1 MIFVVEVPH
10 ADAKPSEA
18 HAWFAFD
25 GDDLLGKVVVDDPLQ
40 SWEVFDT
47 TTARELLSLVGEEPG
62 TPQARS
68 AFPGICRLAD
78 EYGLDTPLYR
88 ADYLLER
95 GCYQP
100 EPVRIEAA
108 CEAALKQRVAP
119 LEQGGTLKDLR
130 IYWSEQQAVLAT
142 EGDDPLFHSP
152 GGWRALHALREQLLA
167 LDVLA
172 EN

>member
-10 ADAKPSEA
+10 VGEPR
-18 HAWFAFD
+18 AWFAFH
-25 GDDLLGKVVVDDPLQ
+25 GEDLLNKVVLDDPLQ
-40 SWEVFDT
+40 SWEIYDT
-47 TTARELLSLVGEEPG
+47 ATARELLAMVGAQPD

-78 EYGLDTPLYR
+78 EYGLDTALYR
-88 ADYLLER
+88 ADHALER

-100 EPVRIEAA
+100 DAVSIEAA
-108 CEAALKQRVAP
+108 CEAALQRRVSADPAQGP
-119 LEQGGTLKDLR
+119 LRDVR
-130 IYWSEQQAVLAT
+130 VYWSEPQAVLAT
-142 EGDDPLFHSP
+142 EAKDDPLFTAP
-152 GGWRALHALREQLLA
+152 GGWRSLHALREQLLA

>member
-10 ADAKPSEA
+10 EGDA

-25 GDDLLGKVVVDDPLQ
+25 GEDLLSKVVVDDPLQ

-47 TTARELLSLVGEEPG
+47 TTARELLRMVGEVPG

-78 EYGLDTPLYR
+78 EYGLDTMLYR

-100 EPVRIEAA
+100 EILAIEAA
-108 CEAALKQRVAP
+108 CEAALKRRVAASAAD
-119 LEQGGTLKDLR
+119 GALKDLR
-130 IYWSEQQAVLAT
+130 IYWSEEQAVLAM
-142 EGDDPLFHSP
+142 EGQDPLFSSQ
-152 GGWRALHALREQLLA
+152 GGWRAMHALREQLLS

>member
-10 ADAKPSEA
+10 VGDA

-25 GDDLLGKVVVDDPLQ
+25 GEDLLSKVVVNDSLQ
-40 SWEVFDT
+40 SWEVYDT
-47 TTARELLSLVGEEPG
+47 TTARELLSMVGEVPG

-78 EYGLDTPLYR
+78 EYGLDTLLYR

-100 EPVRIEAA
+100 QPVKIEAA
-108 CEAALKQRVAP
+108 CEAALQSRVKP
-119 LEQGGTLKDLR
+119 DEQGGSLKALR
-130 IYWSEQQAVLAT
+130 IYWSEAEAVLAS
-142 EGDDPLFHSP
+142 ESEDPVFKDQ
-152 GGWRALHALREQLLA
+152 GGWRALHALREQLLS
-167 LDVLA
+167 LDVVA

>member
-10 ADAKPSEA
+10 EGDA

-25 GDDLLGKVVVDDPLQ
+25 GEDLLSKVVVEDPLQ

-47 TTARELLSLVGEEPG
+47 TTARELLSMVGEAPG

-78 EYGLDTPLYR
+78 EYGLDTMLYR

-95 GCYQP
+95 GCYRP
-100 EPVRIEAA
+100 EALSIEAA
-108 CEAALKQRVAP
+108 CEAALKKRVAP
-119 LEQGGTLKDLR
+119 KAENGALKDLR
-130 IYWSEQQAVLAT
+130 IYWSEEQAVMAI
-142 EGDDPLFHSP
+142 EGQDPLFTAP
-152 GGWRALHALREQLLA
+152 GGWRAMHALREQLLS

>member
-10 ADAKPSEA
+10 SGEA
-18 HAWFAFD
+18 HSWFAFH
-25 GDDLLGKVVVDDPLQ
+25 GEDLLSKVVMNDPLQ
-40 SWEVFDT
+40 SWEVYDT
-47 TTARELLSLVGEEPG
+47 TTASELLSLVGETPG

-78 EYGLDTPLYR
+78 EFGLETTLYR

-100 EPVRIEAA
+100 QAVAIESA
-108 CEAALKQRVAP
+108 CEAALKSRVGP
-119 LEQGGTLKDLR
+119 EEQGGTLMDLR
-130 IYWSEQQAVLAT
+130 VYWSEEQAVLAL
-142 EGDDPLFHSP
+142 EGSDPLFATQSN
-152 GGWRALHALREQLLA
+152 WRAVHALREQLLS

>member
-1 MIFVVEVPH
+1 MIFVLEVPH
-10 ADAKPSEA
+10 VGEPR
-18 HAWFAFD
+18 AWFAFH
-25 GDDLLGKVVVDDPLQ
+25 GEDLLSKVVLDDPLQ
-40 SWEVFDT
+40 SWEIYDT
-47 TTARELLSLVGEEPG
+47 TTARELLSLVGEQPG

-78 EYGLDTPLYR
+78 EFGLDTTLYR
-88 ADYLLER
+88 ADYALER

-100 EPVRIEAA
+100 EAVSIEAA
-108 CEAALKQRVAP
+108 CEAALQSRVTQEPAD
-119 LEQGGTLKDLR
+119 GALKDVR
-130 IYWSEQQAVLAT
+130 VFWSDPQAVLAT
-142 EGDDPLFHSP
+142 ESKDDPLFTAP

>member
-10 ADAKPSEA
+10 VGEA

-25 GDDLLGKVVVDDPLQ
+25 GEDLLSKVVVNDPLQ
-40 SWEVFDT
+40 SWEVYDT
-47 TTARELLSLVGEEPG
+47 TTARELLSMVGETPG

-78 EYGLDTPLYR
+78 EYGLDTVLYR

-100 EPVRIEAA
+100 QAVTLEAA
-108 CEAALKQRVAP
+108 CEAALKARVASQ
-119 LEQGGTLKDLR
+119 EQGGTLSALR
-130 IYWSEQQAVLAT
+130 IYWNETEAVLAS
-142 EGDDPLFHSP
+142 ESEDPLFSAQ
-152 GGWRALHALREQLLA
+152 GGWRALHALREQLLS
-167 LDVLA
+167 LDVVA

>member
-10 ADAKPSEA
+10 VGDA

-25 GDDLLGKVVVDDPLQ
+25 AHDLLSKVVVEDALQ
-40 SWEVFDT
+40 SWEVHDT
-47 TTARELLSLVGEEPG
+47 TTARELLAMVGQVPDS
-62 TPQARS
+62 PQARG

-78 EYGLDTPLYR
+78 EYGLDTVLFR

-100 EPVRIEAA
+100 QAVTVEAA
-108 CEAALKQRVAP
+108 CEAALKSRVTPEAR
-119 LEQGGTLKDLR
+119 EGALKDLR
-130 IYWSEQQAVLAT
+130 VYWSEEQAVLAL
-142 EGDDPLFHSP
+142 EGQDPLFAPP
-152 GGWRALHALREQLLA
+152 GGNWRAVHALREQLLS

>member
-10 ADAKPSEA
+10 VGEA
-18 HAWFAFD
+18 HSWFAFD
-25 GDDLLGKVVVDDPLQ
+25 GEDLLSKVVVNDPLQ
-40 SWEVFDT
+40 SWEVYDT
-47 TTARELLSLVGEEPG
+47 TTARELLSMVGEVPN

-78 EYGLDTPLYR
+78 EYGLDTMLYR
-88 ADYLLER
+88 ADYVLER

-100 EPVRIEAA
+100 AAIKVEAA
-108 CEAALKQRVAP
+108 CAAALNSRVT
-119 LEQGGTLKDLR
+119 LEGSTAGLKALR
-130 IYWSEQQAVLAT
+130 MYWSEEEAVLAS
-142 EGDDPLFHSP
+142 ESADPLFASQ
-152 GGWRALHALREQLLA
+152 GGWRALHALREQLLS

>member
-10 ADAKPSEA
+10 VGDA

-25 GDDLLGKVVVDDPLQ
+25 GEDLLSKVVVDDALQ
-40 SWEVFDT
+40 SWEIHDT
-47 TTARELLSLVGEEPG
+47 TTARELLEMVGETPG

-78 EYGLDTPLYR
+78 EYGLDTTLFR

-100 EPVRIEAA
+100 QAVKLEAA
-108 CEAALKQRVAP
+108 CEAALKSRVGAA
-119 LEQGGTLKDLR
+119 EQGGTLSDLR
-130 IYWSEQQAVLAT
+130 IYWSETDAVLGSEA
-142 EGDDPLFHSP
+142 DDPLFKTQ
-152 GGWRALHALREQLLA
+152 GGWRALHALREQLLS
-167 LDVLA
+167 LDVVA

>member
-10 ADAKPSEA
+10 VGEA

-25 GDDLLGKVVVDDPLQ
+25 GEDLLSKVVVGDAL
-40 SWEVFDT
+40 SAWEIYDT
-47 TTARELLSLVGEEPG
+47 ATARELFALVGEVPG
-62 TPQARS
+62 SEQARDTV
-68 AFPGICRLAD
+68 PGMCRLAD
-78 EYGLDTPLYR
+78 AYGLDTPLYR

-100 EPVRIEAA
+100 EGVRIEAA
-108 CEAALKQRVAP
+108 CEAALNARVAP
-119 LEQGGTLKDLR
+119 APTGGPLKDLR
-130 IYWSEQQAVLAT
+130 IYWSEPQAVLAI
-142 EGDDPLFHSP
+142 EGQDPFFS
-152 GGWRALHALREQLLA
+152 GEGQWRALHALREQLLS

>member
-10 ADAKPSEA
+10 AGEPQS
-18 HAWFAFD
+18 WFAFD
-25 GDDLLGKVVVDDPLQ
+25 GEDLLNKVVVGDGLQ
-40 SWEVFDT
+40 PWEIHDV
-47 TTARELLSLVGEEPG
+47 TTARELFSMVEAEPG
-62 TPQARS
+62 SAQALS
-68 AFPGICRLAD
+68 DFPGICRLAD

-88 ADYLLER
+88 ADYALER

-100 EPVRIEAA
+100 EAVSVEKA
-108 CEAALKQRVAP
+108 CEAALLARVAASEAADS
-119 LEQGGTLKDLR
+119 LQQVRLF
-130 IYWSEQQAVLAT
+130 WSEQEAVLAT
-142 EGDDPLFHSP
+142 ESKDDPLFTGP

>member
-10 ADAKPSEA
+10 VGEPR
-18 HAWFAFD
+18 AWFAFH
-25 GDDLLGKVVVDDPLQ
+25 GEDLLNKVVLDDPLQ
-40 SWEVFDT
+40 SWEIYDT
-47 TTARELLSLVGEEPG
+47 ATARELLSMVGEQPD

-78 EYGLDTPLYR
+78 EYGLDTTLYR
-88 ADYLLER
+88 ADYALER

-100 EPVRIEAA
+100 EAVSIEAA
-108 CEAALKQRVAP
+108 CEAALQHRVSVDPVHGP
-119 LEQGGTLKDLR
+119 LRDVR
-130 IYWSEQQAVLAT
+130 VYWSEPQAVLAT
-142 EGDDPLFHSP
+142 EAKDDPLFTAP
-152 GGWRALHALREQLLA
+152 GGWRSLHALREQLLA

>member
-1 MIFVVEVPH
+1 VY
-10 ADAKPSEA
+10 
-18 HAWFAFD
+18 
-25 GDDLLGKVVVDDPLQ
+25 
-40 SWEVFDT
+40 DT
-47 TTARELLSLVGEEPG
+47 TTARELLSLVGEVPG

-78 EYGLDTPLYR
+78 EFGLDTTLYR

-100 EPVRIEAA
+100 EAVTIEAA
-108 CEAALKQRVAP
+108 CEAALKQRLAETP
-119 LEQGGTLKDLR
+119 EAGPLKDLR
-130 IYWSEQQAVLAT
+130 ILWGEEQAVLAL
-142 EGDDPLFHSP
+142 EGADAFFTTQAN
-152 GGWRALHALREQLLA
+152 WRAVHALREQLLS

>member
-10 ADAKPSEA
+10 VGDA

-25 GDDLLGKVVVDDPLQ
+25 GEDLLSKVAVADSLQ
-40 SWEVFDT
+40 SWEIHDI
-47 TTARELLSLVGEEPG
+47 TTARELLDMVGEVPDS
-62 TPQARS
+62 PHARS
-68 AFPGICRLAD
+68 SFPGICRLAD

-88 ADYLLER
+88 ADHLLER
-95 GCYQP
+95 GCYQAQ
-100 EPVRIEAA
+100 PVKLEAA
-108 CEAALKQRVAP
+108 CEAALKARLSAMP
-119 LEQGGTLKDLR
+119 TPTPGALKDLR

-142 EGDDPLFHSP
+142 ESGDPIFQTQ
-152 GGWRALHALREQLLA
+152 GGWRAMHALREQLLS

>member
-10 ADAKPSEA
+10 VGDA

-25 GDDLLGKVVVDDPLQ
+25 GEDLLSKVVVNDPLQ
-40 SWEVFDT
+40 SWEVYDT
-47 TTARELLSLVGEEPG
+47 TTARELLSMVGEEPG

-78 EYGLDTPLYR
+78 EYGLDTLLYR

-95 GCYQP
+95 GCFQP
-100 EPVRIEAA
+100 QPVQIEAA
-108 CEAALKQRVAP
+108 CEAALQQRIKPEGAS
-119 LEQGGTLKDLR
+119 EGLKALR
-130 IYWSEQQAVLAT
+130 IYWNEADAVLGSEA
-142 EGDDPLFHSP
+142 DDPLFKTQ
-152 GGWRALHALREQLLA
+152 GGWRALHALREQLLS
-167 LDVLA
+167 LDVVA